1 MADVE
6 ATIFMARLVR
16 DRAPAVWGAMMQ
28 RTRKQEVSELL
39 SGEEILCL
47 TEFYG
52 GRPFSWRVTLCGVN
66 PRYDAEHAVFDLEND
81 PEDYFR
87 LSIDELINVLKKR
100 KKVIRVV
107 RANAQPIL
115 MLPDLAPADLINSD
129 LPHTEREE
137 RAALIRKNKEFQVR
151 VGEAMARRYPEE
163 EPSPLVERQ
172 IYDGFS
178 SSADREIM
186 ERFHKTDWTDRIEL
200 AEQLRDQRMK
210 RLAYRLIYLEKPDV
224 LPVSMRISFD
234 DRVAERLLTDDPNVP
249 WRTIPKAIQEAD
261 DLLSGSSDA
270 DKTAFLKAVR
280 QFLEECGGG
289 AP

>member
-1 MADVE
+1 
-6 ATIFMARLVR
+6 
-16 DRAPAVWGAMMQ
+16 
-28 RTRKQEVSELL
+28 
-39 SGEEILCL
+39 
-47 TEFYG
+47 
-52 GRPFSWRVTLCGVN
+52 
-66 PRYDAEHAVFDLEND
+66 
-81 PEDYFR
+81 
-87 LSIDELINVLKKR
+87 
-100 KKVIRVV
+100 
-107 RANAQPIL
+107 
-115 MLPDLAPADLINSD
+115 
-129 LPHTEREE
+129 
-137 RAALIRKNKEFQVR
+137 
-151 VGEAMARRYPEE
+151 
-163 EPSPLVERQ
+163 
-172 IYDGFS
+172 
-178 SSADREIM
+178 M

>member
-1 MADVE
+1 MLFLAE
-6 ATIFMARLVR
+6 AKKPGVGRSEAHR
-16 DRAPAVWGAMMQ
+16 RAM
-28 RTRKQEVSELL
+28 L
-39 SGEEILCL
+39 S
-47 TEFYG
+47 FYNH
-52 GRPFSWRVTLCGVN
+52 RR
-66 PRYDAEHAVFDLEND
+66 
-81 PEDYFR
+81 
-87 LSIDELINVLKKR
+87 
-100 KKVIRVV
+100 
-107 RANAQPIL
+107 
-115 MLPDLAPADLINSD
+115 
-129 LPHTEREE
+129 PHTEREE
-137 RAALIRKNKEFQVR
+137 RAALVRKNKEFQVR

-186 ERFHKTDWTDRIEL
+186 EQFHKTDWTDRIEL

-210 RLAYRLIYLEKPDV
+210 GLAYRLIYLEKPDV

-270 DKTAFLKAVR
+270 DKTAFLKTVR
-280 QFLEECGGG
+280 QFLEGFGG
-289 AP
+289 AAP

>member
-1 MADVE
+1 MLFLAE
-6 ATIFMARLVR
+6 AKKPGVGRSEAHRH
-16 DRAPAVWGAMMQ
+16 AM
-28 RTRKQEVSELL
+28 L
-39 SGEEILCL
+39 S
-47 TEFYG
+47 FYNH
-52 GRPFSWRVTLCGVN
+52 RR
-66 PRYDAEHAVFDLEND
+66 
-81 PEDYFR
+81 
-87 LSIDELINVLKKR
+87 
-100 KKVIRVV
+100 
-107 RANAQPIL
+107 
-115 MLPDLAPADLINSD
+115 
-129 LPHTEREE
+129 PHTEREE